1 MCYLFRS
8 NGNIKVWSGTY
19 GVLNYPDQNGNEV
32 AIYLYLDGDKKHIP
46 APKFY
51 WKVLKDETKNQA
63 VAFIGL
69 NDPHAD
75 DISPDEAF
83 CTSICNQVNGYAML
97 KKLKLYISYL
107 TTGF

>member
-1 MCYLFRS
+1 MS
-8 NGNIKVWSGTY
+8 
-19 GVLNYPDQNGNEV
+19 YPDNNLNDV
-32 AIYLYLDGDKKHIP
+32 AIYLYLGENGEERHIP

-75 DISPDEAF
+75 DIIHPDDAF
-83 CTSICNQVNGYAML
+83 CTSICKDISGYVLDTHPGLFM
-97 KKLKLYISYL
+97 
-107 TTGF
+107 